1 LPLAAFRS
9 DVGRYAV
16 SRRLLILAAVAACPL
31 VAGAEQTITSTEMV
45 IKMTVRPKAAP
56 QPALRYQLLP
66 ELKEMNPG
74 NPIPNYTKCL
84 MDRDLSQKET
94 LGRAALRQADRAARL
109 DKPDW
114 QIIDRL
120 RLDGIGTLIPDI
132 QGVRE
137 LAAGLQERSKAE
149 VAADQVDDALVTAKT
164 MFAMSRHLSEHPTLI
179 GGLVGVAIATM
190 SINQL
195 QDLIEL
201 PGCPNLYWALTS
213 LPSPLVPI
221 AKGLEGERVG
231 IASQFKLMGLDEV
244 NPMSEEQIAK
254 VGKSLDRT
262 DPDVKPDPKSS
273 TKAKVTARAKDPA
286 AVSAARKRLVEY
298 GIPEE
303 RLARFPAGQVIL
315 LDEKREFDVRRDEL
329 MKLMPLP
336 YWQIDELTRGAV
348 TREKA
353 LFDTLLP
360 ALLKVRQAESRADQR
375 IALLRH
381 VEALRMYAAG
391 HDGKL
396 PDKLEDVGVPLPVDP
411 FSGKAFG
418 YERKGDTAVL
428 RGSPPRGGEKNPAY
442 NVRFEVTVE
451 K

>member
-1 LPLAAFRS
+1 
-9 DVGRYAV
+9 
-16 SRRLLILAAVAACPL
+16 VAACPIL
-31 VAGAEQTITSTEMV
+31 AGAEQTITSTETV

-74 NPIPNYTKCL
+74 NPVPNYTKCL

-149 VAADQVDDALVTAKT
+149 VAAGQVDDALVTAKT
-164 MFAMSRHLSEHPTLI
+164 MFAMSRHMSEHPTLVA
-179 GGLVGVAIATM
+179 GLVGVAIATM
-190 SINQL
+190 SINQV

-201 PGCPNLYWALTS
+201 PGCPNLYWAMTN

-221 AKGLEGERVG
+221 AKGLEGERIG

-254 VGKSLDRT
+254 VGKALDRT
-262 DPDVKPDPKSS
+262 DPDVKPDPKTS
-273 TKAKVTARAKDPA
+273 TKAKVTARANDPA
-286 AVSAARKRLVEY
+286 AVSAARKRLAEY

-303 RLARFPAGQVIL
+303 RLARFPAGQVVL
-315 LDEKREFDVRRDEL
+315 LDEKREFEVRRDEV

-348 TREKA
+348 TREKS
-353 LFDTLLP
+353 LFETLLP

-375 IALLRH
+375 IALLRQ
-381 VEALRMYAAG
+381 VEALRMYAAEHG
-391 HDGKL
+391 GKL
-396 PDKLEDVGVPLPVDP
+396 PDRLEEVGVPLPVDP
-411 FSGKAFG
+411 FSGKAFR
-418 YERKGDTAVL
+418 YERRGDTAIL
-428 RGSPPRGGEKNPAY
+428 RGSPPRGGEKIPAY
-442 NVRFEVTVE
+442 NVRLEVTFQ